1 MNRFFIFFIF
11 YTIQLVFPKNIQIIP
26 YDWVGQFGLYKDDGT
41 LLFNTDW
48 KSNKL
53 LFDGLFLG
61 YPIMYGENVEKNF
74 QKQLKPNFIKNSF
87 DSSITS
93 SEIKYKQ
100 GDFSLDQFS
109 FHLDGNQKNRSFDL
123 IAFKRSYF
131 GNQNQYFHN
140 SLQPI
145 QQSYIATISSKKE
158 KSLGT
163 VSIGH
168 FNTYSGFPDI
178 DDERYLS
185 SRITN
190 SNTHFQHSGGKF
202 NYIFSIDN
210 FLQRFKSNHSLSLT
224 SSTRYLTR
232 NTIQGKVETYS
243 NSDKEYSIGF
253 ILNNR
258 SLQIES
264 IFNQYWNSYY
274 ILAANKNLRA
284 YLDFGS
290 IGEIYVY
297 NFAFDL
303 ENSFKNFDFEASF
316 KEENKPIHAYY
327 YFNKSDGNIQLI
339 EKNRF
344 KSFTM
349 KWRSTHNYFSSKISL
364 IKEINPIW
372 LDNEK
377 TQTFFFE
384 YNNKFLPFLEFSLLY
399 NKEKYVTHKT
409 GGLGDWVGVDLKSN
423 FSVFSAYMDISLNV
437 NAKHFSERV
446 SKIYFNPIESI
457 PIFTNENERY
467 KEMNILNSAIR
478 LKVSSFVIEYN
489 WINILEF
496 FNYYKELSKVR
507 FNPEM
512 PLNGWQKTITFEWHF
527 ID

>member
-1 MNRFFIFFIF
+1 M
-11 YTIQLVFPKNIQIIP
+11 P
-26 YDWVGQFGLYKDDGT
+26 YDWVGQFGLFKHNGT
-41 LLFNTDW
+41 ILYNTDW

-53 LFDGLFLG
+53 LFDGLLSNF
-61 YPIMYGENVEKNF
+61 PTMYGRDVENNF
-74 QKQLKPNFIKNSF
+74 RKQLKPNFIKNSV
-87 DSSITS
+87 DSSIIL

-109 FHLDGNQKNRSFDL
+109 FHLESRKKNKSFDL
-123 IAFKRSYF
+123 IAFKRSYLAS
-131 GNQNQYFHN
+131 QNQYFHN

-145 QQSYIATISSKKE
+145 QQSYIANFSSKKE
-158 KSLGT
+158 NTLGS

-190 SNTHFQHSGGKF
+190 ANTHIQHSNGKF
-202 NYIFSIDN
+202 NFIFSVDN
-210 FLQRFKSNHSLSLT
+210 FLQRFKSNHSLALT

-232 NTIQGKVETYS
+232 NTLQGKVATPG

-274 ILAANKNLRA
+274 VSAVYKNLVA

-290 IGEIYVY
+290 IGDKSVY
-297 NFAFDL
+297 NFDFDI
-303 ENSFKNFDFEASF
+303 ENSYKNFDFEANF

-327 YFNKSDGNIQLI
+327 YFNKPDGEFQLI

-344 KSFTM
+344 KSFTI
-349 KWRSTHNYFSSKISL
+349 KWRSAHNYFLSKISS

-372 LDNEK
+372 SDNEK

-384 YNNKFLPFLEFSLLY
+384 YDNKFLPFLELGFLY
-399 NKEKYVTHKT
+399 NKEKYVTYKT
-409 GGLGDWVGVDLKSN
+409 GGLGDWVGVKLQSD
-423 FSVFSAYMDISLNV
+423 FSVLSGYMDISLNV
-437 NAKHFSERV
+437 NAKHFSERASNV
-446 SKIYFNPIESI
+446 YFNPVESV
-457 PIFTNENERY
+457 PIFTVEHEKNR
-467 KEMNILNSAIR
+467 EMNILNSAIR

-496 FNYYKELSKVR
+496 FNYYKNRSEVS

-512 PLNGWQKTITFEWHF
+512 PLNGWQKTISFEWHF
-527 ID
+527 VD